1 MDKFIILFFCATIIS
16 LVRCETIPINLAVY
30 HPNTHRYDA
39 FKEYYDLKGN
49 LTVINISNIQSD
61 VGFFIIQ
68 VHTYLENVTL
78 SDSPNFTHGSSVTG
92 ANIGLVSNGSI
103 DTFYLKRPHKLSP
116 FVHVLIVVAVYD
128 EQAPVPGGC
137 NLSFDVEVA
146 PYQITS
152 HTDELITV
160 KSQPPSTK
168 GQSCDN
174 LTLQV
179 DMYHFFMYEYDK
191 SPETYFKSIEKML
204 TVDNIE
210 KYGRRV
216 SGIPGRRK
224 YMRLFSSYIGT
235 GEVFAMVSTFKDHKS
250 AYIPAVSY
258 GCDVARWEEDCV
270 GPVAVHW
277 KVLCAF
283 QLIFGIFLCFF
294 GHRFFRLTL
303 YIVSFTFGLMAT
315 YFVISVE
322 EYLSMTEKTIT
333 AFSVGFIYGIIWLI
347 IWRTCGMPF
356 LIINIAFILSGFL
369 AASLLFYTVLADIVI
384 FINGINFWV
393 VFLSIMVSCVIIS
406 MANAMYGHIASIS
419 FTSSYACVMAL
430 NYYVG
435 GNLPYILINTYRR
448 VAVKNFNYAVISPPV
463 QTTDILHILLWI
475 ILLIF
480 GVFIQVRQQRGK
492 PPFPPNRPFRETR
505 NPTET
510 TPLIEEDVFAPS
522 YTYTY

>member
-322 EYLSMTEKTIT
+322 EYLSMT
-333 AFSVGFIYGIIWLI
+333 
-347 IWRTCGMPF
+347 
-356 LIINIAFILSGFL
+356 
-369 AASLLFYTVLADIVI
+369 ADIVI